1 MIKSTVIVITQKAHR
16 TGHPKGI
23 TSTICKL
30 SLSQK
35 EENDVE
41 TVEHTDCL
49 EMDPST
55 YHENLMEKYR
65 KSMGKRCR

>member
-1 MIKSTVIVITQKAHR
+1 MTSTV
-16 TGHPKGI
+16 
-23 TSTICKL
+23 CKL

-35 EENDVE
+35 ENDVE

-55 YHENLMEKYR
+55 YHENLIGQTPQIY
-65 KSMGKRCR
+65 GKRCR